1 MSDDLFRIVVAVGV
15 VIAAL
20 SFLVQAIVGIA
31 TLGAAK
37 KMQQKLAALADRAE
51 PVIDRI
57 GPTVDKFGPIL
68 EKAVPVL
75 EKAGGA
81 IEKLRPS
88 FDKVGPIVEQI
99 GPVVARIGPM
109 VDKFA
114 PVAEQASEL
123 LATTSQIVQETR
135 PQISD
140 ITHQVVEITKAGRQQ
155 VDRFGELLT
164 DVGDRART
172 RLEQIDATV
181 GNTVEQVEQVSQ
193 NMKRA
198 VTRPVREVNGIA
210 AGVAAAVST
219 LVKGPRKSSVDS
231 ATQDEEMFI

>member
-1 MSDDLFRIVVAVGV
+1 MSDDIFRMVVAAGV
-15 VIAAL
+15 AIAAL
-20 SFLVQAIVGIA
+20 SFVVQAIVGIA

-37 KMQQKLAALADRAE
+37 KMQQKVAALSDRVE
-51 PVIDRI
+51 PVIAKF
-57 GPTVDKFGPIL
+57 GPTVDKVGPIL
-68 EKAVPVL
+68 DKAIPVL
-75 EKAGGA
+75 EKAQMA
-81 IEKLRPS
+81 LDKVRPS
-88 FDKVGPIVEQI
+88 IDKIGPIVD
-99 GPVVARIGPM
+99 RIGPM
-109 VDKFA
+109 VEKFG
-114 PVAEQASEL
+114 PVADKASEL
-123 LATTSQIVQETR
+123 LSATNHIVQETG
-135 PQISD
+135 PQISE
-140 ITHQVVEITKAGRQQ
+140 ISNQLVEITRTGRQQ
-155 VDRFGELLT
+155 VERIGDLMH

-210 AGVAAAVST
+210 AGVAAAMTT